1 MMKRPAIFLIRLI
14 AQTSFTMI
22 QLRQD
27 LLIMEIRSF
36 LIILIS
42 AFVASD
48 QIEDRE
54 AEDTDGREDEDRQKA
69 VHQEKTFT

>member
-1 MMKRPAIFLIRLI
+1 
-14 AQTSFTMI
+14 MI